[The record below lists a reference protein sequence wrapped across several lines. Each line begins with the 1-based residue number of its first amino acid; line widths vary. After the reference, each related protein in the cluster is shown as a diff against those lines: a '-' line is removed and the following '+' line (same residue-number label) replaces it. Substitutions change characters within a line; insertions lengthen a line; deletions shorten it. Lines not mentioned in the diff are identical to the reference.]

1 MTRKQSEVPGN
12 GSAGEAAEYQKLRI
26 AFLGGPMLCRAC
38 LRGLVRET
46 LAEAEV
52 IEAADIETILD
63 LAAKGRKSDVVLRTA
78 LALDDS
84 EVLAIRDL
92 AQALSGIPLAV
103 HTASEDAIALR
114 SIVEFG
120 VAGVIPTC
128 VSTDVMG
135 AALRLVAAGGTY
147 LPANIF
153 SRGAPASRGPV
164 SREAGRFGLD
174 RLTRRES
181 QVFDLIA
188 EGVPNKEVAKELG
201 MAEATVKIHVHNILK
216 KLKVRNRT
224 QLAHMAA
231 RLRAQH

>member
-1 MTRKQSEVPGN
+1 V
-12 GSAGEAAEYQKLRI
+12 
-26 AFLGGPMLCRAC
+26 F
-38 LRGLVRET
+38 
-46 LAEAEV
+46 
-52 IEAADIETILD
+52 EAADVETILD
-63 LAAKGRKSDVVLRTA
+63 MAAKGKRSDVVLRTA

-84 EVLAIRDL
+84 DVLAIRDL

-128 VSTDVMG
+128 VTTDVMG

-147 LPANIF
+147 LPSDMF
-153 SRGAPASRGPV
+153 SRGVPASRPRLAGG
-164 SREAGRFGLD
+164 GRFGLD

-181 QVFDLIA
+181 QVFDLIV

-224 QLAHMAA
+224 QLAHLASG
-231 RLRAQH
+231 LRSQR